1 MKIKSFINKT
11 NLFLFL
17 LIILIFIIS
26 NTFLRE
32 FFKPLKK
39 IEAKLY
45 RSVNYIELKEFSNI
59 EFKRFAG
66 VTEAGDEV
74 VLSFKVSGKIDT
86 ITVNL
91 GDFVRKGQLVVTLD
105 PQIYMIELQE
115 RKFSLLK
122 AESNKKNKSIIYER
136 AKKLY
141 IQRHI
146 AKQELDNARYQTEI
160 AEAELKFQQ
169 EAVKLSALNLDYTKL
184 YSPMDS
190 TVSELYKNPNENV
203 KVGTPVMLLSSIG
216 EPSVK
221 VSIPEIYIFRINKGD
236 EVKVRFDILPTI
248 LFDGTVEEVGY
259 TSGSASTIFPVK
271 IKLVN
276 PPPEYRVGLSTEVI
290 FRFIRQDIVSPYV
303 ISSNYVLKDE
313 KGNYVF
319 VLAGYDENRSLWI
332 VERKN
337 VEIGRLLAEGL
348 EIQTGL
354 NAGDKIVTTG
364 LNIISPGDIVKLEE
378 QKNAFD

>member
-1 MKIKSFINKT
+1 MKVKSFINKT
-11 NLFLFL
+11 NLFL
-17 LIILIFIIS
+17 LIILVFLITS
-26 NTFLRE
+26 SFLRDL
-32 FFKPLKK
+32 FHPPSK
-39 IEAKLY
+39 IEAKFY
-45 RSVNYIELKEFSNI
+45 RSVNYIELREFSNI
-59 EFKRFAG
+59 EYKRFAG

-74 VLSFKVSGKIDT
+74 VLSFKVSGKIDK
-86 ITVNL
+86 ISVNL
-91 GDFVRKGQLVVTLD
+91 GDFVRKGELVVTLD

-169 EAVKLSALNLDYTKL
+169 EVVKLATLNLNYTKL

-221 VSIPEIYIFRINKGD
+221 VSMPEIYIFRIKKGD
-236 EVKVRFDILPTI
+236 RVKVRFDILPTV
-248 LFDGTVEEVGY
+248 LFDGIVEEVGY

-271 IKLVN
+271 IKLID
-276 PPPEYRVGLSTEVI
+276 PPSEYRVGLSTEII
-290 FRFIRQDIVSPYV
+290 FRFVRKDIVSPYV
-303 ISSNYVLKDE
+303 ISSNYVLKDD
-313 KGNYVF
+313 KGNYVY
-319 VLAGYDENRSLWI
+319 VLKSYDEKRSLWI

-348 EIQTGL
+348 EIRKGL
-354 NAGDKIVTTG
+354 TAGDKVVTTG
-364 LNIISPGDIVKLEE
+364 LNIITPGDIVKLEE
-378 QKNAFD
+378 QKNVSD

>member
-1 MKIKSFINKT
+1 MKIKSLINKT

-17 LIILIFIIS
+17 LISLICLITS
-26 NTFLRE
+26 SFLHNL
-32 FFKPLKK
+32 FHPSPK
-39 IEAKLY
+39 IESKFY
-45 RSVNYIELKEFSNI
+45 RSVNYIELREFSNI
-59 EFKRFAG
+59 EYKRFAG

-74 VLSFKVSGKIDT
+74 VLSFKISGKIDK
-86 ITVNL
+86 IPVNI
-91 GDFVRKGQLVVTLD
+91 GDFVRKGELVVTLD
-105 PQIYMIELQE
+105 PQTYMIELQE
-115 RKFSLLK
+115 RKFALLK
-122 AESNKKNKSIIYER
+122 AEANKKNKSIIYER
-136 AKKLY
+136 AKRLY

-169 EAVKLSALNLDYTKL
+169 ETVNLATLSLTYTKL
-184 YSPMDS
+184 YSPMDA

-236 EVKVRFDILPTI
+236 KVKVRFDILPAI
-248 LFDGTVEEVGY
+248 LFDGIVEEVGY

-271 IKLVN
+271 IKLID
-276 PPPEYRVGLSTEVI
+276 PPSEYRVGLSVEVI
-290 FRFIRQDIVSPYV
+290 FRFLREDIISPYV

-313 KGNYVF
+313 SGNYVY
-319 VLAGYDENRSLWI
+319 VLKIYDEKHSLWI

-337 VEIGRLLAEGL
+337 VQIGRLLAEGL
-348 EIQTGL
+348 EIIQGL
-354 NAGDKIVTTG
+354 NAGDKVITTG
-364 LNIISPGDIVKLEE
+364 LNIINPGDIVKLEE
-378 QKNAFD
+378 PKNVPD